1 MLEKTR
7 ALPYTLHR
15 EKGGEWTQMYENLRE
30 ATEFPEK
37 NENTA
42 AKANEL
48 KTKSI
53 HFKVSAYDP
62 RGIEQWLSERAAKG
76 EFLLHGSDFA
86 LGEPRDCRYHLEPAL
101 DDADPDKRTRE
112 TRAQMGWD
120 YVCRTKDGIFYIWR
134 GGMSARAPSPRPC
147 TDSYG
152 YRRLRKKLRRSY
164 FLPMIFLVVDIWL
177 VYFLFSA
184 LSLPVM
190 SFLTMEKSEI
200 IQFVSIILGSILG
213 ILSEA
218 KERNEM
224 WTLKRAMEA
233 CERVEKMPHNRWAK
247 ANRALTI
254 IAGVLALALIFWR
267 VNDTAYG
274 DSYDEPPLP
283 YIGTEMLGGERGSDW
298 YGVRDL
304 STLLGGHVY
313 SVGETPYAGTID
325 TWMQYSTELDFYVP
339 RISVLAV
346 PLTHELRDYF
356 MGSDAQTLSLDS
368 FDEAYYA
375 ENTSGDTQFL
385 ILRRGGEVLYFRTA
399 AGDDLRDRLE
409 EFAELFDQYAALS

>member
-1 MLEKTR
+1 MD
-7 ALPYTLHR
+7 
-15 EKGGEWTQMYENLRE
+15 ENLHE
-30 ATEFPEK
+30 AAELPEK
-37 NENTA
+37 SETTA
-42 AKANEL
+42 AEADEP

-62 RGIEQWLSERAAKG
+62 RGIEQWLSERAAEGKLLLRG
-76 EFLLHGSDFA
+76 DEFVI
-86 LGEPRDCRYHLEPAL
+86 GEPCECRYHLEPAL
-101 DDADPDKRTRE
+101 DNADPDKRTRE

-190 SFLTMEKSEI
+190 SFLTMEKSEV

-233 CERVEKMPHNRWAK
+233 CERTEKMPRNRWARL
-247 ANRALTI
+247 NRLFAI
-254 IAGVLALALIFWR
+254 VMSVLPLMLI
-267 VNDTAYG
+267 VSVGSGSPYSEA
-274 DSYDEPPLP
+274 YDEPPLP

-304 STLLGGHVY
+304 STVLGGHVY

>member
-1 MLEKTR
+1 MD
-7 ALPYTLHR
+7 
-15 EKGGEWTQMYENLRE
+15 ENLRE

-37 NENTA
+37 NETTA
-42 AKANEL
+42 AKADEP

-62 RGIEQWLSERAAKG
+62 RGIEQWLSERAAEGKLLLRG
-76 EFLLHGSDFA
+76 DEFVI
-86 LGEPRDCRYHLEPAL
+86 GEPCECRYHLEPAL

-152 YRRLRKKLRRSY
+152 YRRLRKKMRGSY
-164 FLPMIFLVVDIWL
+164 FLPLVSLASFAVI
-177 VYFLFSA
+177 VYILA
-184 LSLPVM
+184 YLPKLPILSLITMTKSAALQIIPLLL
-190 SFLTMEKSEI
+190 SCFLA
-200 IQFVSIILGSILG
+200 L
-213 ILSEA
+213 LSDA
-218 KERNEM
+218 QERREM
-224 WTLKRAMEA
+224 RALKRAMED
-233 CERVEKMPHNRWAK
+233 CERTEKMQRNRWARL
-247 ANRALTI
+247 NRLFGIVMSVLPLMLI
-254 IAGVLALALIFWR
+254 IYVGSGSPYSEA
-267 VNDTAYG
+267 
-274 DSYDEPPLP
+274 YDEATLP
-283 YIGTEMLGGERGSDW
+283 YLRAEELGGDPFDW
-298 YGVRDL
+298 CYQRDL
-304 STLLGGHVY
+304 STPLGGHVY
-313 SVGETPYAGTID
+313 SVGETPHAGMID
-325 TWMQYSTELDFYVP
+325 DWEQLSTEVDFFAP
-339 RISVLAV
+339 RISALAK
-346 PLTHELRDYF
+346 PLTRELRDYF
-356 MGSDAQTLSLDS
+356 MGSGAQTLSIDG

>member
-1 MLEKTR
+1 
-7 ALPYTLHR
+7 
-15 EKGGEWTQMYENLRE
+15 MYENLRE

-190 SFLTMEKSEI
+190 SFLTMEKSEV

-233 CERVEKMPHNRWAK
+233 CERVEKMPRNRWAK
-247 ANRALTI
+247 ADRALTI

-267 VNDTAYG
+267 VDDTAYG

>member
-1 MLEKTR
+1 MD
-7 ALPYTLHR
+7 
-15 EKGGEWTQMYENLRE
+15 ENLRE

-37 NENTA
+37 NETTA
-42 AKANEL
+42 AEADEP

-62 RGIEQWLSERAAKG
+62 RGIEQWLSERAAEGKLLLRG
-76 EFLLHGSDFA
+76 DEFVI
-86 LGEPRDCRYHLEPAL
+86 GEPRECRYHLKPAL
-101 DDADPDKRTRE
+101 DDDDPDERLCE

-147 TDSYG
+147 TDSYA
-152 YRRLRKKLRRSY
+152 YRRLRKKMRGSY
-164 FLPMIFLVVDIWL
+164 FLPLISLASFAVI
-177 VYFLFSA
+177 VYILA
-184 LSLPVM
+184 YLPKLPILSLITM
-190 SFLTMEKSEI
+190 TKSAALQIIALLLSCFLA
-200 IQFVSIILGSILG
+200 L
-213 ILSEA
+213 LSDA
-218 KERNEM
+218 QERREM
-224 WTLKRAMEA
+224 RALKRAMED
-233 CERVEKMPHNRWAK
+233 CERTEKMQRNRWARL
-247 ANRALTI
+247 NRLLGI
-254 IAGVLALALIFWR
+254 VMSVLPLMLI
-267 VNDTAYG
+267 VSVGSGSPYSEA
-274 DSYDEPPLP
+274 YDEPTLP
-283 YIGTEMLGGERGSDW
+283 YFRAEELGGDPFDW
-298 YGVRDL
+298 CYQRDL
-304 STLLGGHVY
+304 STPLGGHVY
-313 SVGETPYAGTID
+313 SVGETPHAGMID
-325 TWMQYSTELDFYVP
+325 DWEQLSTEVDFYAP

>member
-15 EKGGEWTQMYENLRE
+15 EKGGEWTQMDENLRE

-37 NENTA
+37 NETTA
-42 AKANEL
+42 AEADEP

-62 RGIEQWLSERAAKG
+62 RGIEQWLSERAAEGKLLLRG
-76 EFLLHGSDFA
+76 DEFVI
-86 LGEPRDCRYHLEPAL
+86 GEPCECRYHLEPAL

-190 SFLTMEKSEI
+190 SFLTMEKSEV

-224 WTLKRAMEA
+224 WTLKRAMED
-233 CERVEKMPHNRWAK
+233 CERTEKMQRNRWARL
-247 ANRALTI
+247 NRLFAI
-254 IAGVLALALIFWR
+254 VMSVLPLMLI
-267 VNDTAYG
+267 VSVGSGSPYSEA
-274 DSYDEPPLP
+274 YDEPTLP
-283 YIGTEMLGGERGSDW
+283 YLRAEELGGDPFDW
-298 YGVRDL
+298 CYQRDL
-304 STLLGGHVY
+304 STPLGGHVY
-313 SVGETPYAGTID
+313 SVGETPHAGMID
-325 TWMQYSTELDFYVP
+325 DWEQLSTEVDFYAP
-339 RISVLAV
+339 RISALAK
-346 PLTHELRDYF
+346 PLTRELRDYF
-356 MGSDAQTLSLDS
+356 MEDGAQTLSIDG

-375 ENTSGDTQFL
+375 KNVSGDTQFL
-385 ILRRGGEVLYFRTA
+385 ILRRRGETLYFRTA